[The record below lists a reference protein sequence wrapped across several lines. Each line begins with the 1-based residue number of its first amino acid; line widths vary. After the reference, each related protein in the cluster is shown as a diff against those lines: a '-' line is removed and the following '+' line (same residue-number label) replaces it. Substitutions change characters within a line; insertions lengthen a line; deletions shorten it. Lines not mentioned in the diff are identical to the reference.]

1 METNNFKNAYH
12 VIMSAILAKANEIH
26 SKTKLHTN
34 DIEFVINKNMG
45 TNNLENA
52 YHIIMLAILAK
63 ANEIH
68 SKIKL
73 HTNDIE
79 IVINNSIFENMKKII
94 NDAEGKVINYTVDDN
109 PDKIYYI
116 GNLFGMKCFIDTTE
130 NSYSY
135 QAYARYK
142 NPYET
147 KYHIEDINF
156 LDGMDDAIKR
166 FFV

>member
-1 METNNFKNAYH
+1 MKTDNFKNAYH

-34 DIEFVINKNMG
+34 DIE
-45 TNNLENA
+45 
-52 YHIIMLAILAK
+52 
-63 ANEIH
+63 
-68 SKIKL
+68 
-73 HTNDIE
+73 

-94 NDAEGKVINYTVDDN
+94 NDAEGKLISYTIDNN

-116 GNLFGMKCFIDTTE
+116 GTLFGMKCFIDTTE
-130 NSYSY
+130 NNYSY

-142 NPYET
+142 KPNEI

-156 LDGMDDAIKR
+156 LDGIDDAIKR

>member
-1 METNNFKNAYH
+1 METDIFKNAYH
-12 VIMSAILAKANEIH
+12 VIMKAILEKANEIH
-26 SKTKLHTN
+26 SKT
-34 DIEFVINKNMG
+34 
-45 TNNLENA
+45 
-52 YHIIMLAILAK
+52 
-63 ANEIH
+63 
-68 SKIKL
+68 KL

-94 NDAEGKVINYTVDDN
+94 NDAEGKLISYTIDNN

-142 NPYET
+142 KPNET

>member
-1 METNNFKNAYH
+1 MKKLHFKNAYH
-12 VIMSAILAKANEIH
+12 IIMSAILAKANEIH

-52 YHIIMLAILAK
+52 YHIIMLTILATID
-63 ANEIH
+63 N
-68 SKIKL
+68 
-73 HTNDIE
+73 
-79 IVINNSIFENMKKII
+79 
-94 NDAEGKVINYTVDDN
+94 N

-116 GNLFGMKCFIDTTE
+116 GTLFGMKCFIDTTE

-142 NPYET
+142 KPNEI

>member
-1 METNNFKNAYH
+1 MKKLHFKNAYH
-12 VIMSAILAKANEIH
+12 IIMSAILAKANEIH

-45 TNNLENA
+45 TNNFENA
-52 YHIIMLAILAK
+52 YHVIMSAILAK

-79 IVINNSIFENMKKII
+79 IVINNSIFENMKKIT
-94 NDAEGKVINYTVDDN
+94 NDAEGKVINYIADNN

-116 GNLFGMKCFIDTTE
+116 GTLFGMKCFIDTTE
-130 NSYSY
+130 NNYSY

-142 NPYET
+142 NPNET

>member
-26 SKTKLHTN
+26 SKTKL
-34 DIEFVINKNMG
+34 
-45 TNNLENA
+45 
-52 YHIIMLAILAK
+52 Y
-63 ANEIH
+63 
-68 SKIKL
+68 
-73 HTNDIE
+73 TNDIE

-94 NDAEGKVINYTVDDN
+94 NDAEGKLISYTIDNN

-116 GNLFGMKCFIDTTE
+116 GTLFGMKCFIDTTE

-142 NPYET
+142 KLNET
-147 KYHIEDINF
+147 KYHIENINF
-156 LDGMDDAIKR
+156 LDGIDDAIKR

>member
-1 METNNFKNAYH
+1 METDIFKNAYH
-12 VIMSAILAKANEIH
+12 VIMKAILEKANEIH
-26 SKTKLHTN
+26 SKT
-34 DIEFVINKNMG
+34 
-45 TNNLENA
+45 
-52 YHIIMLAILAK
+52 
-63 ANEIH
+63 
-68 SKIKL
+68 KL

-94 NDAEGKVINYTVDDN
+94 NDAEGKVISYTVDNN

-142 NPYET
+142 KPNET

-156 LDGMDDAIKR
+156 LDEMDDAIKR